1 LAEFIT
7 ANRKQLDARIG
18 IMVVLHTCKAKC
30 GFDLARLAK
39 CGDATGRSRAE
50 SGTAIEAPQNPRRLP
65 FSICSKAQTPH

>member
-7 ANRKQLDARIG
+7 ANRKHLDARIG
-18 IMVVLHTCKAKC
+18 IMVVLQTRKAKC

-50 SGTAIEAPQNPRRLP
+50 SGTAIEARR
-65 FSICSKAQTPH
+65 TPNVCHFRFV